1 MKCIKCGKEHTDY
14 HFRVLQVQTFHVR
27 DFGKNSKVQALGD
40 FEEYS
45 VCAGC
50 AEEKYA
56 STVNVEAAVKK
67 LALIWGAVMALGLIV
82 TLAFW
87 NGEGVLRLAGL
98 GALIG
103 GGLILLGKLQAATR
117 AQRELLALDR
127 EEGLYNCAWEC
138 MIDGAPK
145 KNDINDITYIPVDE
159 KTLARKNGD
168 LMILY
173 DLVPQIAIQAHKRIH
188 GIEEEPAEETE

>member
-1 MKCIKCGKEHTDY
+1 MKCIKCGKAHTDY

-45 VCAGC
+45 VCASC
-50 AEEKYA
+50 TDDKYA

-67 LALIWGAVMALGLIV
+67 LVLIWGAVMVLGLIV
-82 TLAFW
+82 AAAFW
-87 NGEGVLRLAGL
+87 KGEGVLRLAGL

-103 GGLILLGKLQAATR
+103 GGLILLGQLQTATR
-117 AQRELLALDR
+117 AKRELLALSR
-127 EEGLYNCAWEC
+127 EEGLRHCAWEC

-159 KTLARKNGD
+159 TTLARKNGD

-173 DLVPQIAIQAHKRIH
+173 DLLPEIAIQAHKRLH
-188 GIEEEPAEETE
+188 GLEDPAPETE